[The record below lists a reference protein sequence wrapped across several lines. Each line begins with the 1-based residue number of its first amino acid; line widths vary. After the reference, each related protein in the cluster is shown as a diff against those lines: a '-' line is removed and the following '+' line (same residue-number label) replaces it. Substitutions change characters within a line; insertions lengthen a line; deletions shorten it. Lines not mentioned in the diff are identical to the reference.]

1 MNDSI
6 LSLFRTAITG
16 GIGSGKSHVCRL
28 LEAHGIKV
36 YDCDAAAKH
45 LMHTDPALQQAL
57 RLLVGEE
64 AYNNKV
70 LQKQVL
76 ATFLLA
82 GEANKQAL
90 NDIVHPAVAQDF
102 ERSGYEWLE
111 SAILFDS
118 GFNRRLHFDRVVRVT
133 APLEVRVQRIMLR
146 DHISRE
152 KALAW
157 IDSQLPQEE
166 VARRS
171 DYVIV
176 NDGHADLEAQI
187 ANLLSLPTT
196 PLPIKK
202 TNPIQ

>member
-1 MNDSI
+1 M
-6 LSLFRTAITG
+6 
-16 GIGSGKSHVCRL
+16 
-28 LEAHGIKV
+28 
-36 YDCDAAAKH
+36 
-45 LMHTDPALQQAL
+45 
-57 RLLVGEE
+57 
-64 AYNNKV
+64 
-70 LQKQVL
+70 L

-82 GEANKQAL
+82 GEANKQAV

-102 ERSGYEWLE
+102 EQSGYEWLE

-118 GFNRRLHFDRVVRVT
+118 GFNRRLHFDRVVCVT

-146 DHISRE
+146 DYISRE
-152 KALAW
+152 KVLAW

-176 NDGHADLEAQI
+176 NDGHADLEALI
-187 ANLLSLPTT
+187 ANLLSLSTT

>member
-1 MNDSI
+1 MNG
-6 LSLFRTAITG
+6 LR
-16 GIGSGKSHVCRL
+16 VC
-28 LEAHGIKV
+28 
-36 YDCDAAAKH
+36 
-45 LMHTDPALQQAL
+45 
-57 RLLVGEE
+57 
-64 AYNNKV
+64 
-70 LQKQVL
+70 
-76 ATFLLA
+76 
-82 GEANKQAL
+82 
-90 NDIVHPAVAQDF
+90 
-102 ERSGYEWLE
+102 
-111 SAILFDS
+111 
-118 GFNRRLHFDRVVRVT
+118 VT

>member
-1 MNDSI
+1 
-6 LSLFRTAITG
+6 
-16 GIGSGKSHVCRL
+16 
-28 LEAHGIKV
+28 
-36 YDCDAAAKH
+36 
-45 LMHTDPALQQAL
+45 MHTDPALQQAL

-64 AYNNKV
+64 VYNNKV

-118 GFNRRLHFDRVVRVT
+118 GFNRRLHFDRVVCVT

-146 DHISRE
+146 DH
-152 KALAW
+152 LARKSPRL
-157 IDSQLPQEE
+157 DRQ
-166 VARRS
+166 
-171 DYVIV
+171 
-176 NDGHADLEAQI
+176 
-187 ANLLSLPTT
+187 PTT
-196 PLPIKK
+196 AGRGGKAQRLCHRQRRTCRPRSTDRQLAFFADYAPPYQEDKPYTINKEQEQWK
-202 TNPIQ
+202 QF

>member
-1 MNDSI
+1 MSSPICQKMNDSI
-6 LSLFRTAITG
+6 PSLFRTAITG
-16 GIGSGKSHVCRL
+16 GIGSGKSHICRL

-64 AYNNKV
+64 VYNNKV

-82 GEANKQAL
+82 GEANKQ
-90 NDIVHPAVAQDF
+90 AVAQDF

-118 GFNRRLHFDRVVRVT
+118 GFNRRLHFDRVVCVT
-133 APLEVRVQRIMLR
+133 APLEVRMQRIMLR

-152 KALAW
+152 KVLAW